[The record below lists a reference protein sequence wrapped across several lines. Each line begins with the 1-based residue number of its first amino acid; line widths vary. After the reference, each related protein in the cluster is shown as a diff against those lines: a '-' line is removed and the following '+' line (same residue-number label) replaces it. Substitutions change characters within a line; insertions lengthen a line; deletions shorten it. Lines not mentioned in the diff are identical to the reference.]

1 MSFQRVSLVTLL
13 YFFTRSVMQ
22 FLRQASNLLPVAV
35 LFFAAGEQV
44 RQIITLVALIGLPL
58 ALITHT
64 FLSWWYFKYQV
75 SGHSLHIRDGIFKRK
90 QLTLDFDR
98 IQQADVREP
107 WYFRPFKLAILGVES
122 AGSDSKEVEL
132 AGLAVARA
140 YQLKDQMLAVTVS
153 SADTTTQVL
162 KNEGASSG
170 QQTKPASPTFQLR
183 LPLSEIARYG
193 LIYNPI
199 LLLIPILL
207 YPLSQ
212 ADLFDNYLMPQ
223 LEALTDS
230 ILQYTESEYA
240 WLGLVF
246 VLLAVL
252 AIVVVLSV
260 ILAIVRFYN
269 FTLQAGQ
276 GRYHTK
282 SGLLNVTTRS
292 FQYVRLQRV
301 IIQQSIIARL
311 LRRVSLRVNQ
321 TGHGRSQQQDKVFF
335 VPVLNPTRLEQLSTK
350 LALEKPDLQPI
361 HKASIILPWVLSVIF
376 ISFAA
381 YLISG
386 FELTVTL
393 HAAWI
398 SGIIALAVHWA
409 SWYRRGIWLGNHWLI
424 TQHGMLGKQQRF
436 IPGNKIQALTLRQGP
451 WLRLWGSAT
460 LYVYSAAGRETISWL
475 PYAELVALRDS
486 LLTRCATFE
495 GRWM

>member
-13 YFFTRSVMQ
+13 YFFTRSVVQ
-22 FLRQASNLLPVAV
+22 FLRQASNLLPIAV
-35 LFFAAGEQV
+35 IFFAAGEQV
-44 RQIITLVALIGLPL
+44 RQMITLVALIGLPL
-58 ALITHT
+58 ALVTHT
-64 FLSWWYFKYQV
+64 CLSWWYFKYQV

-132 AGLAVARA
+132 AGLAVAQA
-140 YQLKDQMLAVTVS
+140 YQLKEQMLAVATS
-153 SADTTTQVL
+153 TDTTPEVD
-162 KNEGASSG
+162 SSTTA
-170 QQTKPASPTFQLR
+170 QSKPDSPTFQLH

-199 LLLIPILL
+199 LLLIPILI

-212 ADLFDNYLMPQ
+212 ADLFDNYFKPQ
-223 LEALTDS
+223 LEAFTDS
-230 ILQYTESEYA
+230 IVQYTESEYV
-240 WLGLVF
+240 WLGLLL
-246 VLLAVL
+246 VLLAAL
-252 AIVVVLSV
+252 GVVVALSV
-260 ILAIVRFYN
+260 MFAIVRFYN
-269 FTLQAGQ
+269 FTLQAGH
-276 GRYHTK
+276 GRYHAK

-301 IIQQSIIARL
+301 IVQQGIIARL
-311 LRRVSLRVNQ
+311 LKRVSLRVNQ

-335 VPVLNPTRLEQLSTK
+335 VPVLSPARLGQLSTE
-350 LALEKPDLQPI
+350 LDLEKPHLQPI

-409 SWYRRGIWLGNHWLI
+409 SWRRRGICLGNHWLI

-436 IPGNKIQALTLRQGP
+436 IPSNKIQALTLRQGP

-475 PYAELVALRDS
+475 PYAELVSLRDS
-486 LLTRCATFE
+486 LLTRSATFN

>member
-1 MSFQRVSLVTLL
+1 MSFQRVSLLTLL
-13 YFFTRSVMQ
+13 YFFTRSIVQ

-35 LFFAAGEQV
+35 VFFAAGEQV
-44 RQIITLVALIGLPL
+44 RHLITLVALIGLPL
-58 ALITHT
+58 ALIIHT
-64 FLSWWYFKYQV
+64 CLSWWYFKYQV
-75 SGHSLHIRDGIFKRK
+75 SGQSLHIRDGIFKRK

-132 AGLAVARA
+132 AGLRVAHA

-153 SADTTTQVL
+153 SADTQEVEL
-162 KNEGASSG
+162 DSSA
-170 QQTKPASPTFQLR
+170 QRAAPATPTFKLC

-212 ADLFDNYLMPQ
+212 ADLFDSYLMPQ
-223 LEALTDS
+223 LETLTDS
-230 ILQYTESEYA
+230 ILHYTESEYA
-240 WLGLVF
+240 WLGFLI
-246 VLLAVL
+246 VLLAAVVM
-252 AIVVVLSV
+252 IVALSVVLS
-260 ILAIVRFYN
+260 IVRFYN
-269 FTLQAGQ
+269 FTLQADED
-276 GRYHTK
+276 RYHAK

-301 IIQQSIIARL
+301 IIQQNMIACL

-335 VPVLNPTRLEQLSTK
+335 VPVLDPLRLEQLSAE
-350 LALEKPDLQPI
+350 LELEKPDLQPI
-361 HKASIILPWVLSVIF
+361 HKASMILPWVLSVLF
-376 ISFAA
+376 MSVAA
-381 YLISG
+381 YLVSG
-386 FELTVTL
+386 FELKVAL
-393 HAAWI
+393 HAAWL
-398 SGIIALAVHWA
+398 SGVIALAVHWA
-409 SWYRRGIWLGNHWLI
+409 NWYRRGVCLGKHWLV

-475 PYAELVALRDS
+475 PYAELVSLRDT
-486 LLTRCATFE
+486 LLKRSATFH